1 MSDDQ
6 LPRVAAI
13 VAYQDV
19 TLTELRHLFDQLD
32 FDLRDVLER
41 EVGVS
46 EALDGLD
53 TEFDV
58 MRAQLAELG
67 ASVPTAEDRSTDRVT
82 AGNEAPSTHR
92 YDVPLVPS
100 EADLDELAAL
110 AEARL
115 EQLGIDL
122 TKDPLLQV
130 LPDSEVARS
139 LQAYADEHGDIS
151 WSKTDWA
158 VVIGAGLLATIL
170 DIVFVRI
177 PQDSTCLGKKY
188 TGSPMTEWLKDGDR
202 AKAIQKAFR
211 KYEKLAEVPWDAA
224 HTAATGG
231 RVDGMRPGTH
241 RLQSLGHDPI
251 LGFIFGVADSMRGT
265 GTYIDKAGELVTVV
279 TEYDPVGLV
288 EALLLQV
295 RHLLSDVAT
304 PAGLQPPLFTLLQ
317 LGHAQSPFALRTNGE
332 KVPWTDV
339 ARFMYTHGYDLRHF
353 FTMGITPAVVS
364 VVISGYWI
372 LDGYANGTTPEQLMR
387 ERAKLSSMLLL
398 GHAIATS
405 GTLLKTG
412 AFYGMNPMALNYA
425 QILAMAPAT
434 VAWLK
439 EAVARDQ
446 RISQALDGEWQALL
460 ASSS

>member
-1 MSDDQ
+1 MPDDQ
-6 LPRVAAI
+6 LSRADAI

-32 FDLRDVLER
+32 FDLRDVLSR

-53 TEFDV
+53 TEFDAI
-58 MRAQLAELG
+58 RAQLAELG
-67 ASVPTAEDRSTDRVT
+67 ISVPAAEDRSADWVT
-82 AGNEAPSTHR
+82 AGNETPSTHR
-92 YDVPLVPS
+92 YDVPLVPA

-130 LPDSEVARS
+130 LPDGEVARS

-170 DIVFVRI
+170 DIFLVRI
-177 PQDSTCLGKKY
+177 PQDSTFLGQKY
-188 TGSPMTEWLKDGDR
+188 TGSPVTEWLKDGDR
-202 AKAIQKAFR
+202 AKAVQEAFR
-211 KYEKLAEVPWDAA
+211 KYEKLAKVPWDAA

-251 LGFIFGVADSMRGT
+251 LGFIFGVADTMRGT
-265 GTYIDKAGELVTVV
+265 GTYLDKAGELVTVA
-279 TEYDPVGLV
+279 TDYDPVGLV

-317 LGHAQSPFALRTNGE
+317 LGRSDSPFALGASGE

-339 ARFMYTHGYDLRHF
+339 ARFMYTNGYDLRHF
-353 FTMGITPAVVS
+353 FTMGITPGVVS
-364 VVISGYWI
+364 VVIWGYWL
-372 LDGYANGTTPEQLMR
+372 LDGYANGRTREQLKK
-387 ERAKLSSMLLL
+387 ERAKLASMLLL

-405 GTLLKTG
+405 GTLLKTRV
-412 AFYGMNPMALNYA
+412 FYGMNPLALNYA
-425 QILAMAPAT
+425 QILAMAPVTA
-434 VAWLK
+434 AWFK
-439 EAVARDQ
+439 EAVARDH
-446 RISQALDGEWQALL
+446 RISQALDGEWQVLL
-460 ASSS
+460 AESS